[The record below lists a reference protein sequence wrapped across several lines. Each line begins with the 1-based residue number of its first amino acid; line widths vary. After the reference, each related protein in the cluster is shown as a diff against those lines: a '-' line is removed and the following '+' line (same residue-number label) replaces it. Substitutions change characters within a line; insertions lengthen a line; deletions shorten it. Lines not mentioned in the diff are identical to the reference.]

1 MAVLN
6 DMENFV
12 IDVAPPKPLT
22 DVSATLD
29 DLLKH
34 AELYYQGADIVW
46 MLISS
51 ALVFQ
56 MVPAMC
62 LFYSGATSRL
72 SSLKLFRLPLLTAAV
87 VGFQWYL
94 WGYTLAFTPAV
105 TPDSL
110 PGSSWYGWDS
120 RGVALHDS
128 IVRPVGSVGPRLPEI
143 VFEFYESM
151 FASFTAAL
159 VCGGAMRD
167 DPENKFPSSDIPA
180 GRFLIFISL
189 WSLLVYNPVARWT
202 WHWAGWSNQ
211 LGVMDFAGGTA
222 VHITSG
228 TTVLAFYIFYALQ
241 TDRIRIFKPRPEA
254 APSNDSHHP
263 PPASHQAPMINASKP
278 QAENGDTNSLT
289 AVENGDNNSL
299 IGSENSNHEDA
310 PADNPPTN
318 NTPDLETGTRSS
330 PPADRAPHNVNNIVL
345 GTALLWIGW
354 FGFNGGSALGGN
366 LRAASACV
374 STHVAACA
382 GGTSMLLLFWASNY
396 VDRLLKKKMK
406 GTVDARNPSV
416 THFCDGVVIALV
428 AITPGA
434 GFVPVWSSG
443 IFGIVSTIVV
453 FFFKWFTARWLYDE
467 PLYVFAIHAGGG
479 MVGMILTGAFADPDV
494 VGLDGYSTIPDRS
507 RARRV
512 GYQLADALAGF
523 AYTFCMTLLI
533 LYGLKAVRSLLRGRW
548 SSGFEKPLKSGRM
561 RLEAVPLHEWVG
573 GVTSRRQE
581 NTVTDTDTAAPV
593 QHVPTTSPTVVP

>member
-1 MAVLN
+1 MAALN
-6 DMENFV
+6 DMENFN

-22 DVSATLD
+22 DVTATLD
-29 DLLKH
+29 DLLNH

-87 VGFQWYL
+87 VGFEWYL

-105 TPDSL
+105 TPDPL
-110 PGSSWYGWDS
+110 PGPSWYGWDS
-120 RGVALHDS
+120 RGAALHDS
-128 IVRPVGSVGPRLPEI
+128 IIRPVGSAGPKLPE
-143 VFEFYESM
+143 VVYEFYESM

-159 VCGGAMRD
+159 VCGGAVRD
-167 DPENKFPSSDIPA
+167 DPENRFPSSDIPA
-180 GRFLIFISL
+180 GRFLIFISV

-241 TDRIRIFKPRPEA
+241 TDRLRFFKARPDLA
-254 APSNDSHHP
+254 ASSDNHP
-263 PPASHQAPMINASKP
+263 PPPVSRRAPLINASVP
-278 QAENGDTNSLT
+278 QTENGDKHASRSNSI
-289 AVENGDNNSL
+289 
-299 IGSENSNHEDA
+299 IGSDHSNHEDIPMDTA
-310 PADNPPTN
+310 PTDNA
-318 NTPDLETGTRSS
+318 PDLETGTRGS
-330 PPADRAPHNVNNIVL
+330 PPAEKAPHNVNNIVL

-382 GGTSMLLLFWASNY
+382 GGTSMLLLFWGSNY
-396 VDRLLKKKMK
+396 VDRLLKKKAK
-406 GTVDARNPSV
+406 GTDESDARNPSV
-416 THFCDGVVIALV
+416 THFCDGAVIALV

-443 IFGIVSTIVV
+443 IFGVVSTVVV
-453 FFFKWFTARWLYDE
+453 FFFKLFTAKWLYDE

-479 MVGMILTGAFADPDV
+479 MVGMILTGAFADPNV

-507 RARRV
+507 RASRV
-512 GYQLADALAGF
+512 GYQLADAFAGF
-523 AYTFCMTLLI
+523 GYTFCMTMLI
-533 LYGLKAVRSLLRGRW
+533 LYGLKAVRSLLRGKW

-561 RLEAVPLHEWVG
+561 RLEAVPIHEWVG
-573 GVTSRRQE
+573 GVTSRKEE
-581 NTVTDTDTAAPV
+581 NTVTVADTTAVPIR
-593 QHVPTTSPTVVP
+593 HVPSAPPTVGS